1 MEPPDIPE
9 EERYELTVLAM
20 LELLRRLEDPVK
32 PPGKLIP
39 FPKPQAIRSTPT
51 KRGPQPK
58 PGPSLKLIAADHT
71 PGC

>member
-9 EERYELTVLAM
+9 DERDGLTELAM

-39 FPKPQAIRSTPT
+39 FPKPQAKQEHSH
-51 KRGPQPK
+51 KKGPRPK
-58 PGPSLKLIAADHT
+58 PGPSLRS
-71 PGC
+71 